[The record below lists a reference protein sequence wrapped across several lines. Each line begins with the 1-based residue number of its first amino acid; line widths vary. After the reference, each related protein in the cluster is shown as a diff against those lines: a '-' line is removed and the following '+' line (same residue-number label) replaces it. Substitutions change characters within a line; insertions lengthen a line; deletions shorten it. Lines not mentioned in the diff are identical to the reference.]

1 MGQFTISS
9 SITQE
14 EEKSTHVSGYQV
26 ISIHQVVV
34 TAAEGG
40 AHLMSDFND
49 LPVVYS
55 LDASTRLKTKVT
67 SVVEHTSNFI
77 V

>member
-1 MGQFTISS
+1 M
-9 SITQE
+9 
-14 EEKSTHVSGYQV
+14 